1 MGGYSIYAS
10 CLDGTDNGVRFDQVM
25 AEERGGEN
33 GWNVERCYM
42 MKEDI
47 DRVKPLLE
55 REKGKER

>member
-10 CLDGTDNGVRFDQVM
+10 CLDGTDNGVRLDQVM
-25 AEERGGEN
+25 AVEHGGEN
-33 GWNVERCYM
+33 GWNVERCYT